1 MKKYEMIP
9 QENGMFRIKALVN
22 ISKFDIK
29 IGDLGGLIEK
39 EENLSHNGYA
49 WISGNARVF
58 GNAQVSG
65 NARVSGDAR
74 VYGNAWISGDARVF
88 GNAQVFGNAR
98 VYGDARVYGNAQVSG
113 NAQVY
118 GNAQVSGNAR
128 VSGDARVYGNAQVY
142 GNALVVS
149 PPICIAN
156 ACEYHITAYNNF
168 IQVGCK
174 LHTIQDWPEIL
185 ESRIYE
191 NLCTNYDKCVK
202 TIHLVIQMM
211 N

>member
-58 GNAQVSG
+58 
-65 NARVSGDAR
+65 
-74 VYGNAWISGDARVF
+74 
-88 GNAQVFGNAR
+88 
-98 VYGDARVYGNAQVSG
+98 
-113 NAQVY
+113 

>member
-98 VYGDARVYGNAQVSG
+98 VYGDARVYGNAQV
-113 NAQVY
+113 
-118 GNAQVSGNAR
+118 
-128 VSGDARVYGNAQVY
+128 Y